1 VTPSPTGAP
10 AGTLARLAG
19 AIVASLALH
28 GVALE
33 ALTQLPRG
41 WQSGDWSFSHAGTGR
56 LRATLRAAAPG
67 IESKQPDAQLTSTA
81 PPPETSDMPRTREQP
96 SAAVAASGH
105 DGDHPRS
112 FQPLAEQGRADL
124 PSAGVLAAPVY
135 YPVNQLEQRPLIKVH
150 VEPVFPPGAPASSGR
165 VVLRLY
171 IGGQGEVEKIS
182 IVAAEPPGAFEK
194 SALDAFAAARFTPGI
209 RNGAPVRSLVTIEVL
224 FGAPAP
230 PSAAPRP

>member
-1 VTPSPTGAP
+1 MTPSPSGAP
-10 AGTLARLAG
+10 PGALARLAG

-41 WQSGDWSFSHAGTGR
+41 WQSGQWSLGHAGTGR

-67 IESKQPDAQLTSTA
+67 IESKHPEAQPTA
-81 PPPETSDMPRTREQP
+81 PPPEASEMPRTREQP
-96 SAAVAASGH
+96 
-105 DGDHPRS
+105 P
-112 FQPLAEQGRADL
+112 AEQVPADQQ
-124 PSAGVLAAPVY
+124 SARVLAAPVY
-135 YPVNQLEQRPLIKVH
+135 YPADQLEQRPLIKVH
-150 VEPVFPPGAPASSGR
+150 VEPAFPPGAPASRGR
-165 VVLRLY
+165 VVLSLY
-171 IGGQGEVEKIS
+171 IGEQGDIEKIA

-194 SALDAFAAARFTPGI
+194 SALDAFAAARFTPGF

-230 PSAAPRP
+230 PSSAAPRP